1 MQSILITGR
10 SPKLRSRSDLI
21 TNAKHSNNIFKRRN
35 QSCHIPNFTKFVIT
49 MNKGI
54 IIEVCANSLESALIA
69 QKEGADR
76 IELCQSLNEG
86 GLTPSA
92 GTLKAVR
99 EALSIE
105 VHVLIRP
112 RAGDF
117 NYSQKELSEIK
128 ADIIYAKEL
137 GIDGV
142 VIGILDLDGNIDKAA
157 CTDLI
162 NRARPMT
169 LTFHRAFDMCKD
181 PIKALNDII
190 ELGFDRLLTSGQ
202 QNKAI
207 EGIELIKELV
217 DIADNRI
224 AIMAG
229 SGINADNIQQIIAET
244 AVKNCH
250 VSASSHLKSRMKF
263 QKEGIEM
270 GGIKNYPEFEKRSTD
285 PIKLRTIIKA
295 VKE

>member
-1 MQSILITGR
+1 
-10 SPKLRSRSDLI
+10 
-21 TNAKHSNNIFKRRN
+21 
-35 QSCHIPNFTKFVIT
+35 

-105 VHVLIRP
+105 IHVLIRP
-112 RAGDF
+112 RSGDF
-117 NYSQKELSEIK
+117 CYSEIELTEMK
-128 ADIIYAKEL
+128 ADIKYVKEL

-142 VIGILDLDGNIDKAA
+142 VFGILDLDGNIDKAA
-157 CTDLI
+157 CTELI
-162 NRARPMT
+162 SIARPLT
-169 LTFHRAFDMCKD
+169 LTFHRAFDMCKE

-202 QNKAI
+202 ENKAI
-207 EGIELIKELV
+207 EGIQLIKKLV
-217 DIADNRI
+217 DYADDRI
-224 AIMAG
+224 VIMAG
-229 SGINADNIQQIIAET
+229 SGINAENIQQIITET
-244 AVKNCH
+244 GVQNCH
-250 VSASSHLKSRMKF
+250 VSASAILKSNMTF
-263 QKEGIEM
+263 QKEGIVM
-270 GGIKNYPEFEKRSTD
+270 GGIQNYPEFEKRCTD
-285 PIKLRTIIKA
+285 PIKLKTIIKA